1 MLPDITPTELAAA
14 LQHPDHGL
22 TLLDV
27 REPAELE
34 ICVLPNVVA
43 IPKDQ
48 VPDRLA
54 ELRPDA
60 HYVVICRSGKRSGD
74 VAQLLSQ
81 HGYPRVQ
88 NLAGGMLR
96 WSDDVDPTVTKY

>member
-1 MLPDITPTELAAA
+1 MLPEITPIELAAA
-14 LQHPDHGL
+14 LQNPAHGL

-27 REPAELE
+27 REPDELE

-43 IPKDQ
+43 IPKGE

-54 ELRPDA
+54 ELPTDA

-74 VAQLLSQ
+74 VAALLTQ
-81 HGYPRVQ
+81 HGYARAQ
-88 NLAGGMLR
+88 NLTGGMLR
-96 WSDDVDPTVTKY
+96 WADDVDPTVTKY